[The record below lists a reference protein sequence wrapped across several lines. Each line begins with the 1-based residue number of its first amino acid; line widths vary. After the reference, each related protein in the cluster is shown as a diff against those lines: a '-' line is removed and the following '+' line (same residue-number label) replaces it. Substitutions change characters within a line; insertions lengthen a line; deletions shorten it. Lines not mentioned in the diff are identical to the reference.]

1 MTIPEELHYVLLNF
15 LGSVLNSK
23 VNVFI
28 LNLIKKLVNQYPSL
42 YFSLQSIVITE
53 SWQDNATTVFLTR
66 TVLISNAGKQF

>member
-28 LNLIKKLVNQYPSL
+28 LNLIKKASKPISKFVFQSPVNCNNRKL
-42 YFSLQSIVITE
+42 
-53 SWQDNATTVFLTR
+53 AR
-66 TVLISNAGKQF
+66 